1 MPQDVSS
8 TDHPDELP
16 TAIGTVS
23 GLKDQSD
30 TETISAIDRGAPTW
44 AVFIGSAFALGTYG
58 FLASLAIFTVFFHS
72 SVVAEG
78 SWIVAPLLVLIGS
91 VPVIGILIFEF
102 AYSRA
107 LAGFRY
113 LRGPA
118 ARRVQ
123 AGAGMVTLFT
133 MTLVHPFSG
142 LAGFISV
149 ALGGVMLLVLSRT
162 RRYEGLWDFIPA
174 EAASVLAGRDRTG
187 MRMAA
192 SQVREHSL
200 ASSTVLSF
208 TGMALLLGFGAASYL
223 TTTNVIDASAV
234 TAIALLNALAT
245 YAILG
250 FVRDGMK
257 MPAMEKRRTSRVE
270 GVVMDEEF
278 DEDAGLVVKNLTV
291 TPDGASA
298 LLSELSFSM
307 PPGSVLGIDGD
318 SGAGKSLLLSAMADP
333 FSFEDVEVRGRV
345 KMNGEDLWVRHG
357 EHRSIPAVHVTD
369 DPILLPSSGS
379 DNLACFLDGYFLD
392 QAKRNLERLVFSNE
406 LVDDICASS
415 DATKLPGMQRKA
427 LSLARAFTL
436 SPMLYLFD
444 RPEDGLPEKQIS
456 ALLARL
462 QEEARFG
469 RCVVMITQNRA
480 LLEACDKIMVLQ
492 SGRIVDFGT
501 AEDIRNRKASGWAR
515 FVAERNLDVE
525 ENLENWVRSHFKR
538 PGDEAN
544 RRKLAHIASEMLA
557 FSCQGAGG
565 ALSNKTVI
573 FEFKHFV
580 GHCILRL
587 QDGDAPVTSSTL
599 QKAEMEANTPSG
611 GKRLTPLASIIQNC
625 TEIEAGS
632 DLDRRVISVKIE
644 TFDPRKTAQRNED
657 AKSER

>member
-1 MPQDVSS
+1 MPQDGVG

-16 TAIGTVS
+16 AAIGTIKAGPKTDDS
-23 GLKDQSD
+23 EL
-30 TETISAIDRGAPTW
+30 ISAMDRAVPTW
-44 AVFIGSAFALGTYG
+44 AVIIGSIFALGIYG
-58 FLASLAIFTVFFHS
+58 FLASLAVFTVFFHS

-78 SWIVAPLLVLIGS
+78 SWIVAPLLVLVGS
-91 VPVIGILIFEF
+91 IPVVGILVFEF
-102 AYSRA
+102 AYSRT

-113 LRGPA
+113 IRGPA

-123 AGAGMVTLFT
+123 AGAGMLTLFT
-133 MTLVHPFSG
+133 MTLVHP
-142 LAGFISV
+142 LAGVACLISV
-149 ALGGVMLLVLSRT
+149 ALGGALLLGLSRI
-162 RRYEGLWDFIPA
+162 RRFEGFWDFVPA

-187 MRMAA
+187 MKMATTR
-192 SQVREHSL
+192 VREHAL
-200 ASSTVLSF
+200 ASPTVLSF
-208 TGMALLLGFGAASYL
+208 TGLALLLGFGGASYL
-223 TTTNVIDASAV
+223 TTTEVIDPSAV

-245 YAILG
+245 HAILG

-257 MPAMEKRRTSRVE
+257 TPAMEKRRTSRVE
-270 GVVMDEEF
+270 GVILDDEF
-278 DEDAGLVVKNLTV
+278 DEDTGLVIKNLTI
-291 TPDGASA
+291 TPDADAA
-298 LLSELSFSM
+298 LLSDVSFSM
-307 PPGSVLGIDGD
+307 PPGSVLGIDGE

-345 KMNGEDLWVRHG
+345 RMNGEDLWLRHG
-357 EHRSIPAVHVTD
+357 EHRNIPAVHVSD
-369 DPILLPSSGS
+369 DPILLPASGS
-379 DNLACFLDGYFLD
+379 ENLSCFLDGYFLD
-392 QAKRNLERLVFSNE
+392 QAKRNLERLVFSHE
-406 LVDDICASS
+406 LVDEICQAK

-436 SPMLYLFD
+436 APMLYLLD

-462 QEEARFG
+462 QEESRFG

-501 AEDIRNRKASGWAR
+501 AEDIRNRKAAGWAR

-544 RRKLAHIASEMLA
+544 RRKVAHIASELLA

-565 ALSNKTVI
+565 ALVNKTVI
-573 FEFKHFV
+573 FEFKHFI

-599 QKAEMEANTPSG
+599 QKAELESNTPQQ
-611 GKRLTPLASIIQNC
+611 GKRLSPLGSIIQNC
-625 TEIEAGS
+625 SEIEAGA
-632 DLDRRVISVKIE
+632 DLDRRVLSVKIE
-644 TFDPRKTAQRNED
+644 TFDPRKVAQRGVETTTD
-657 AKSER
+657 